1 MNLFPKKPAFFPS
14 DATLAEKIM
23 ECVRCDIQEND
34 NLPQKICIKCILDA
48 ETAFQFKRTCE
59 QSLLILNTKVK
70 QEKVYELDETIVLE
84 ANEKEETFTAHKTSE
99 SGSSDMILC
108 DEPEKSQKTEQ
119 KNELEG
125 ERPEMTLTKEE
136 YLLQMCLSNNKI
148 PVKAAE
154 KPDNTRRS
162 QRLKIKKIK
171 KQHMGQTAISNVKTT
186 IKTMAKASVKR
197 FKLASQVRQ
206 NLLSYIQ
213 ESAAKQRVLRKQ
225 KNQI

>member
-59 QSLLILNTKVK
+59 QSLLILNTKLK
-70 QEKVYELDETIVLE
+70 QEKVYDLDETIELGT
-84 ANEKEETFTAHKTSE
+84 NEKEEDTFTAHKTSE

-108 DEPEKSQKTEQ
+108 DEPEKSQEIVQ
-119 KNELEG
+119 KNTLEQA
-125 ERPEMTLTKEE
+125 RPEMSLTKEE

-171 KQHMGQTAISNVKTT
+171 KQNMGQATLSNVKTT
-186 IKTMAKASVKR
+186 IKTMAKGSVKR
-197 FKLASQVRQ
+197 FKLASQLRQ

-225 KNQI
+225 